1 MLFHVRMDVN
11 IPNDLDRDTAAQ
23 LIAKEKTYSQELQR
37 SGKWR
42 HIWRIVGE
50 YANYS
55 VFDVKDNAELHE
67 LLTGLP
73 LYPYMDISVSA
84 LYRHPSSVREDDRD
98 RKSTR

>member
-11 IPNDLDRDTAAQ
+11 IPSDLDPDTAAQ
-23 LIAKEKTYSQELQR
+23 LIAKEKAYSHELQR

-55 VFDVKDNAELHE
+55 VFDVKDNSELHE

-73 LYPYMDISVSA
+73 LYPYMKISVSP
-84 LYRHPSSVREDDRD
+84 LCRHPSSVREDD
-98 RKSTR
+98 S

>member
-23 LIAKEKTYSQELQR
+23 LIAKEKAYSQELQR

-84 LYRHPSSVREDDRD
+84 LCRHPSSVREDD
-98 RKSTR
+98 S